1 MDFTLHVW
9 RQSSPAIEGCFYTY
23 RVQGVDPNM
32 SFIEMLELLNNDLE
46 SRGEEPV
53 AYECDCLEGIC
64 GTCSLMINGKAHGP
78 EDHTTTCQLHMRSF
92 EDNDTII
99 IEPWRAKA
107 FPVLKDLVVDRSA
120 FDRIVQSGGYISA
133 RTGSAQDGNTIPV
146 PKPDADL
153 AMEAAECIGC
163 GACVASC
170 KNGSAM
176 LFTAAKISHLGV
188 LPQGQPERYSRV
200 KNMVEQMEEEGFGAC
215 TNQQEC
221 EAACP
226 KGISIKFIAR
236 MNKDYVASLLKGV

>member
-1 MDFTLHVW
+1 MNFTLHVW
-9 RQSSPAIEGCFYTY
+9 RQATPSLEGAFYTY
-23 RVQGVDPNM
+23 RVTGVEGHM
-32 SFIEMLELLNNDLE
+32 SFIEMLEVLNNDLE

-78 EDHTTTCQLHMRSF
+78 EDMTTTCQLHMRSF
-92 EDNDTII
+92 KDNDTIV
-99 IEPWRAKA
+99 IEPWRAQA

-120 FDRIVQSGGYISA
+120 FDRIVQAGGFISA
-133 RTGSAQDGNTIPV
+133 RTGSAPDGNAVPV
-146 PKPDADL
+146 PKEAADL

-163 GACVASC
+163 GACVAAC

-176 LFTAAKISHLGV
+176 LFTAAKVSHLGV

-200 KNMVEQMEEEGFGAC
+200 RNMVEQMEEEGFGAC

-221 EAACP
+221 EATCP

-236 MNKDYVASLLKGV
+236 MNKDYLASLLKGA